1 MNAELVKGYYQCVNN
16 LWEIYKNS
24 DAFIANH
31 YSVEDY
37 KLGDYERLQ
46 RTNKSISIKE
56 KRKIMVEQLELLGDC
71 QTEMEWQFKRDLEQ
85 TDSFIVQAYDKIGKG
100 EIDRLKYNRIKIKE
114 AMILADYHK
123 KATGIEVL
131 KLITNSFEVEKWYS
145 AKHIKEELTRIFNVV
160 GVQPKKAITS
170 HTINDFFYAVQSQRK
185 KVKGYQ
191 LIKSKGI

>member
-1 MNAELVKGYYQCVNN
+1 M
-16 LWEIYKNS
+16 
-24 DAFIANH
+24 
-31 YSVEDY
+31 
-37 KLGDYERLQ
+37 
-46 RTNKSISIKE
+46 
-56 KRKIMVEQLELLGDC
+56 
-71 QTEMEWQFKRDLEQ
+71 
-85 TDSFIVQAYDKIGKG
+85 QAYDKIGKG